1 MDGHDN
7 RKSSGLA
14 LCTNPLA
21 DCQRIAGLGDV
32 EQLKFKTTGVLVHGT
47 DEMFVF
53 NARQHPNYSRCK
65 NKSKT
70 WTAGCFTVESSWH
83 SSPGPQEMSVLLQE
97 LAVLLKAM
105 SVL

>member
-1 MDGHDN
+1 M
-7 RKSSGLA
+7 LA
-14 LCTNPLA
+14 PAVDTLA
-21 DCQRIAGLGDV
+21 DCKGIAGLGDV

-47 DEMFVF
+47 GEMFVF
-53 NARQHPNYSRCK
+53 NARQHPSYSRYN